1 MIRSVDTSA
10 FSFTGQRA
18 IRLNEGSILLHLP
31 KNALP
36 FHVDGPLAGVKLSTE
51 KASTVLVSVTTSGG
65 LKIIANERNLM
76 VASRDQELKLRP
88 GELVF
93 ALPEPQA
100 LSRKMDVELSTILMT
115 ADLLT
120 GFEEPV
126 PFSRSLRLAAAMQAR
141 RIIGRFRAVVG
152 DVESEGNF
160 QVKVIEDE
168 EPEDETK
175 KDEETIKKGGI
186 SRFFRGFGSGSKGK

>member
-1 MIRSVDTSA
+1 M
-10 FSFTGQRA
+10 
-18 IRLNEGSILLHLP
+18 
-31 KNALP
+31 
-36 FHVDGPLAGVKLSTE
+36 KLSPE

-65 LKIIANERNLM
+65 LKIIANERDLM
-76 VASRDQELKLRP
+76 VSSKDQELKLRP
-88 GELVF
+88 GELIF
-93 ALPEPQA
+93 ALPEQQV
-100 LSRKMDVELSTILMT
+100 LSRKMDVELTTILMT

-141 RIIGRFRAVVG
+141 RIKGRYRAVVG

-168 EPEDETK
+168 ESEDEAE
-175 KDEETIKKGGI
+175 KDEETKKKGGI
-186 SRFFRGFGSGSKGK
+186 SRFFSGFGNKSKDK